1 VVNLGSLRLRQD
13 FLIGQGMMSPFPGSI
28 LSADGGSAF
37 EIGWGWDSCDLSA
50 APDFEYLAQ
59 VAEGS
64 DAYEM
69 ALARVRQLS
78 AHEVGHTLGFPH
90 NYIASAQGRESVM
103 DYPAPLVEI
112 RNDGTLDL
120 SNAYVQRIGEY
131 DELSVTWLY
140 SEFPGGTDEEAA
152 LDAIVRDGL
161 ARDLRYGGH
170 TNNTF
175 IGAGHRYASVWDNGA
190 DLVDQ
195 LEVELRIRQIGLDRF
210 GLDQLRAGEPLSN
223 LEYVLLPLYMHHRFQ
238 LRSAAQS
245 LGGADYRPAV
255 KGDGQEPVTIVP
267 GNEQRRALDLI
278 LSTVAPDFLAL
289 PERIV
294 ALIPPTADRYTRG
307 EPFPGHTERLF
318 DPLGAAEAAADFSIG
333 EIFHPAR
340 MARLEVFGSMGD
352 HPDLA
357 EVTDRVIEE
366 TWDAAPPRDEY
377 RQKVQ
382 HIVQRAVVDHMMREG
397 SSNGNP
403 AEVRAVLSDRLDQL
417 AARIE
422 ATAQTT
428 PHAKLVAAD
437 IRRWQDRSDN
447 TEPGPMLTMPP
458 GDPIGSSR

>member
-1 VVNLGSLRLRQD
+1 
-13 FLIGQGMMSPFPGSI
+13 
-28 LSADGGSAF
+28 
-37 EIGWGWDSCDLSA
+37 
-50 APDFEYLAQ
+50 
-59 VAEGS
+59 
-64 DAYEM
+64 
-69 ALARVRQLS
+69 
-78 AHEVGHTLGFPH
+78 
-90 NYIASAQGRESVM
+90 
-103 DYPAPLVEI
+103 
-112 RNDGTLDL
+112 
-120 SNAYVQRIGEY
+120 
-131 DELSVTWLY
+131 
-140 SEFPGGTDEEAA
+140 
-152 LDAIVRDGL
+152 
-161 ARDLRYGGH
+161 
-170 TNNTF
+170 
-175 IGAGHRYASVWDNGA
+175 
-190 DLVDQ
+190 
-195 LEVELRIRQIGLDRF
+195 
-210 GLDQLRAGEPLSN
+210 
-223 LEYVLLPLYMHHRFQ
+223 
-238 LRSAAQS
+238 
-245 LGGADYRPAV
+245 V

-366 TWDAAPPRDEY
+366 TWDAAPPRDEN